1 MNVFVWAVLAAVLVV
16 PGTAM
21 AQSGGGSSGGGASS
35 GAGAQL
41 AVPQRAVVP
50 QQAAGQA
57 PAAAPSLG
65 QQRAVG

>member
-21 AQSGGGSSGGGASS
+21 AQSSGGGVAA
-35 GAGAQL
+35 GALAAGAQL

-50 QQAAGQA
+50 QQVAVQA

-65 QQRAVG
+65 RQRAGG